1 MRIVSPFQIRHLN
14 KLLFEN
20 RSLKDLFGM
29 PIKCPDCSMEMVRHK
44 NSFILSETG
53 EDGSKRHVIAYACLK
68 CGMLRLYFEP
78 ANLSLAG
85 ME

>member
-1 MRIVSPFQIRHLN
+1 
-14 KLLFEN
+14 
-20 RSLKDLFGM
+20 
-29 PIKCPDCSMEMVRHK
+29 MEMVRHK
-44 NSFILSETG
+44 KSFILNEKG
-53 EDGSKRHVIAYACLK
+53 DDGMPRNVIAYACLK

>member
-1 MRIVSPFQIRHLN
+1 
-14 KLLFEN
+14 
-20 RSLKDLFGM
+20 
-29 PIKCPDCSMEMVRHK
+29 MVRHK